1 MSDYF
6 ADKDGDQSFDMPNDD
21 PSSPSSSMPG
31 GSVPP
36 GAGGADDSGFNYG
49 GNTPPTPQQD
59 FVYMGIMAVIVA
71 VMVYIL
77 YAMFFASSGD
87 QSEKIEP
94 VAVEAP
100 AKVQPQPQP
109 QPQPKT
115 ISKPIQQ
122 PTITPP
128 IQQPQRPS
136 VSEKQSDQSQ
146 SITENKSKIDA
157 IIEENSFLSSAV
169 RKMNTEKSKMNNRIE
184 DLESEVDSLVA
195 ALDETKSQ
203 LAALEKKMTEKDMP
217 KKAKKEIT
225 YIIRAVVEGRAWL
238 DSSTGSNVTVKVG
251 DQLKHYGFI
260 TKIDA
265 VNSIVYT
272 SSGKEIRV
280 N

>member
-122 PTITPP
+122 PTIHHPFSSH
-128 IQQPQRPS
+128 S
-136 VSEKQSDQSQ
+136 VRVSVRSNLIKVKASLK
-146 SITENKSKIDA
+146 TKVKSM
-157 IIEENSFLSSAV
+157 LSS
-169 RKMNTEKSKMNNRIE
+169 
-184 DLESEVDSLVA
+184 
-195 ALDETKSQ
+195 
-203 LAALEKKMTEKDMP
+203 KKT
-217 KKAKKEIT
+217 AFC
-225 YIIRAVVEGRAWL
+225 RL
-238 DSSTGSNVTVKVG
+238 
-251 DQLKHYGFI
+251 Q
-260 TKIDA
+260 
-265 VNSIVYT
+265 
-272 SSGKEIRV
+272 
-280 N
+280 